1 MAIKFPKT
9 YAILSHT
16 NRFATPRLVGRTSYS
31 ATTAYPIVLLG
42 MLSSDSPS
50 ASSATET
57 FSISETDFAKKLNEL
72 HGLFNQLRAKGYVFL
87 SFPCAC
93 RSINDRILSQCS
105 DRPRPSPY
113 RRDWQPKRRQ
123 VKLGRG
129 SHRGECHQWHRTQR
143 SHLSVCVPD

>member
-1 MAIKFPKT
+1 
-9 YAILSHT
+9 
-16 NRFATPRLVGRTSYS
+16 
-31 ATTAYPIVLLG
+31 

-93 RSINDRILSQCS
+93 RLMIESFRSAQTDLDLPRIVVIGNQSAGKSSLVEALTGVSAIS
-105 DRPRPSPY
+105 GIAPN
-113 RRDWQPKRRQ
+113 
-123 VKLGRG
+123 VLI
-129 SHRGECHQWHRTQR
+129 
-143 SHLSVCVPD
+143 